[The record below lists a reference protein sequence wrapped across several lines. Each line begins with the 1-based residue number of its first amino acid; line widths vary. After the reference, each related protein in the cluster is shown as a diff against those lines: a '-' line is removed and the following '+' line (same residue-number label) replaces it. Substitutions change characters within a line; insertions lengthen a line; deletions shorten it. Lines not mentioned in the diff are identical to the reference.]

1 MEVFV
6 YMHHHDTTHLAA
18 AQAQNVPKS
27 EIMRTARVKMEY
39 RLAAERYLAPL
50 LPEASA
56 DKLLHCGNYV
66 ITQAN
71 ADRTRERIEIGYYCG
86 QRLCPSCAWRQSVH
100 DAQRLAA
107 ISAAAADR
115 HNLRMI
121 LVTLTV
127 PNVGAEELRSTL
139 RDLNKAYN
147 KLRKR
152 TKMAILLANTAK
164 KLEIT
169 YNRGMDTYHPHLHII
184 CYVGRN
190 YWSRGYISHD
200 TLLDEWRAAT
210 GNRQITQVD
219 IRVCRDTDTSNAIQ
233 EVAKYAAKAADY
245 TQSAEVMR
253 TMYNALY
260 GAQRLSLAG
269 IARDLSSAYD
279 RHELDQYIERDD
291 TQYTLRVVYQWLA
304 GDYAEIGSSAI
315 DQKAEQLARE
325 GWHELVP
332 EDWGVLMGAH

>member
-1 MEVFV
+1 MQ
-6 YMHHHDTTHLAA
+6 HHDTIHFGGN
-18 AQAQNVPKS
+18 QAQNTPKS

-50 LPEASA
+50 LPDASA

-66 ITQAN
+66 VTQTT
-71 ADRTRERIEIGYYCG
+71 ADRTHERIEIGYYCG

-115 HNLRMI
+115 YKLRMVF
-121 LVTLTV
+121 VTLTV
-127 PNVGAEELRSTL
+127 PNVSSSDL
-139 RDLNKAYN
+139 RDTIRDINKWYN

-152 TKMAILLANTAK
+152 AKMTILLANTAK

-169 YNRGMDTYHPHLHII
+169 YNRKMETYHPHLHII
-184 CYVGRN
+184 CYVPSTYWTRGN
-190 YWSRGYISHD
+190 YVSHD
-200 TLLDEWRAAT
+200 TLLAEWRAAT
-210 GNRQITQVD
+210 GMQQITQVD
-219 IRVCRDTDTSNAIQ
+219 IRVCRDTDTSSAIQ

-253 TMYNALY
+253 TMYHALY

-269 IARDLSSAYD
+269 IARDLSRAYD
-279 RHELDQYIERDD
+279 RHELDQYIARDD

-304 GDYAEIGSSAI
+304 GDYTEIGSSTI
-315 DQKAEQLARE
+315 DQQSEQLTRD

-332 EDWGVLMGAH
+332 EDWGVIMGED

>member
-1 MEVFV
+1 
-6 YMHHHDTTHLAA
+6 MHHHNTTQSGA
-18 AQAQNVPKS
+18 AQDQNPAKS
-27 EIMRTARVKMEY
+27 DIMRTARIKMEY
-39 RLAAERYLAPL
+39 RIAAERYLAPL

-107 ISAAAADR
+107 ISAAAADQHR
-115 HNLRMI
+115 LRMI

-127 PNVGAEELRSTL
+127 PNVGADDLRSTL

-152 TKMAILLANTAK
+152 AKMAILLANTAK

-169 YNRGMDTYHPHLHII
+169 YNRGMNTYHPHLHII
-184 CYVGRN
+184 CYVPSTYWARN
-190 YWSRGYISHD
+190 NYVSHD

-219 IRVCRDTDTSNAIQ
+219 IRVCRDTDTSTAIQ

-245 TQSAEVMR
+245 TQSAEIMS
-253 TMYNALY
+253 TMYHALY

-269 IARDLSSAYD
+269 IARDLSRAYD
-279 RHELDQYIERDD
+279 RHELDQYIVRDD

-304 GDYAEIGSSAI
+304 GDYTEIGSSSI
-315 DQKAEQLARE
+315 DQQAEQLARE

-332 EDWGVLMGAH
+332 EDWGVLMGAD